1 MLGTGKPD
9 GRPGRRAS
17 RTPTGHP
24 TVRRLGRP
32 PLSAKPGTPCGPV
45 LWRCTVP
52 SCLHG
57 WPSLKSLAVKVGSW
71 RKVLSPRWRGPC
83 RWSVRSSGWTKCAGR
98 ASRSSC
104 FGPSSPWAGIRWW
117 WGPARP
123 GFSATPRRTR
133 CWLSWRFVTIL
144 LPQPGPEFVPLGEW
158 VYMSGSGQV
167 MLCSLDGPEL
177 RLDLAA
183 DTAYVLRRW
192 RKGGDSAAERFE
204 ELAGGSSTSASP
216 RPAPTRPAT
225 NPLWT
230 RSVNSATRGASA

>member
-1 MLGTGKPD
+1 MGGDSVVVGAGTARILSNAP
-9 GRPGRRAS
+9 S
-17 RTPTGHP
+17 HEVLVELE
-24 TVRRLGRP
+24 VRDDP
-32 PLSAKPGTPCGPV
+32 P
-45 LWRCTVP
+45 
-52 SCLHG
+52 
-57 WPSLKSLAVKVGSW
+57 
-71 RKVLSPRWRGPC
+71 
-83 RWSVRSSGWTKCAGR
+83 
-98 ASRSSC
+98 
-104 FGPSSPWAGIRWW
+104 
-117 WGPARP
+117 
-123 GFSATPRRTR
+123 
-133 CWLSWRFVTIL
+133 
-144 LPQPGPEFVPLGEW
+144 PQPGPEFVPLGEW